1 MTELELYKYVTDN
14 KIEWHRQD
22 NQGTPDIIMFP
33 RTFEIADFADLLSA
47 GHFDDGG
54 IECRMMSG
62 YFAFW
67 MNDICEYYG
76 IDINNVFTGEEL

>member
-1 MTELELYKYVTDN
+1 MTELELYKFVTDH
-14 KIEWHRQD
+14 KIEWHRHD
-22 NQGTPDIIMFP
+22 HNGTMDVLMFP
-33 RTFEIADFADLLSA
+33 RTFEIEDFIELLSA

-54 IECRMMSG
+54 VECRMMNG

-76 IDINNVFTGEEL
+76 IDVNNVFGEEE